1 MKGLHPQKSV
11 LFATLLLLL
20 LTAGGTEAFS
30 QDGASAAGQAR
41 PDVREVA
48 TATHAPGVEVNELK
62 IAVDEVKKDTTP
74 FSLSYSRRFVDSQ
87 TGGAGGQQPNTPY
100 VPLTAGE
107 KVKHGFRS
115 AFLRPEG
122 YIFSALS
129 ATITQL
135 REEDQPQK
143 TTGDEVADALSR
155 FARNSATRSTKS
167 ILGSGV
173 YPALFKQDPR
183 YFPSGKK
190 GFGPRALYA
199 ISRVFV
205 TRGDNG
211 ESQPNVSRLAGTLS
225 AAALA
230 NIWERSTPGHDRIG
244 VRPTF
249 IRFGRSLA
257 FDALQFVIFR
267 EFNIAKI
274 FKR

>member
-1 MKGLHPQKSV
+1 
-11 LFATLLLLL
+11 
-20 LTAGGTEAFS
+20 
-30 QDGASAAGQAR
+30 
-41 PDVREVA
+41 
-48 TATHAPGVEVNELK
+48 
-62 IAVDEVKKDTTP
+62 
-74 FSLSYSRRFVDSQ
+74 
-87 TGGAGGQQPNTPY
+87 
-100 VPLTAGE
+100 LTAGE
-107 KVKHGFRS
+107 KVRHGFRS

-122 YIFSALS
+122 YAFSALS
-129 ATITQL
+129 AAITQW
-135 REEDQPQK
+135 REDSQPQK
-143 TTGDEVADALSR
+143 TTEDEVADALSR

-167 ILGSGV
+167 VLGSGI

-183 YFPSGKK
+183 YHPSEKK

-199 ISRVFV
+199 VSRVFV

-211 ESQPNVSRLAGTLS
+211 ESQVNASRLAGTLS
-225 AAALA
+225 ASALA

-267 EFNIAKI
+267 EFGPDIKKI